1 MWVIFWSCVTI
12 FLLRG
17 TTFHG
22 ILIGWW
28 HGICILMR
36 LVERWRRRRVIA
48 AHWVHG
54 VHKTG
59 WGLHWKGWASGWGWA
74 PWGGAHAFR
83 LLILLVLHAAVLEP
97 DLDLPFTKVEKIGHL
112 YASRPTQ
119 VPIEM
124 ELLLKFHKLCARVGC
139 ARSLGSRGTRR
150 AFLAATAL
158 RWVGNEIKHNYY
170 KRQLNASFPLIKQA
184 TKNFTPWYWLSTL
197 HNWHLLIEACP
208 NTDRVYV
215 NCIMTKSPRPVVPC
229 GKLDHIW
236 CLSCRA
242 TALLC
247 EDITRTYAVT
257 RPKYN
262 FRNLCTIG
270 PEK

>member
-1 MWVIFWSCVTI
+1 
-12 FLLRG
+12 
-17 TTFHG
+17 
-22 ILIGWW
+22 
-28 HGICILMR
+28 MR

-48 AHWVHG
+48 PHWVHG

-59 WGLHWKGWASGWGWA
+59 WGLHWQGWASGWGWP

-83 LLILLVLHAAVLEP
+83 LLILLVLHAPVLEP
-97 DLDLPFTKVEKIGHL
+97 DLDLPFAKVEKISHL

-124 ELLLKFHKLCARVGC
+124 ELLLKFHELCARVGC
-139 ARSLGSRGTRR
+139 ARSFGSRGTRR

-170 KRQLNASFPLIKQA
+170 MRQLNASFPLIKQA
-184 TKNFTPWYWLSTL
+184 KKKFTPWYWLSTL
-197 HNWHLLIEACP
+197 HKWHLLIDACP

-236 CLSCRA
+236 WLWCSPSRLPS
-242 TALLC
+242 
-247 EDITRTYAVT
+247 EDSTRTYACT
-257 RPKYN
+257 NPKYI
-262 FRNLCTIG
+262 FHNLRTIG
-270 PEK
+270 PDK